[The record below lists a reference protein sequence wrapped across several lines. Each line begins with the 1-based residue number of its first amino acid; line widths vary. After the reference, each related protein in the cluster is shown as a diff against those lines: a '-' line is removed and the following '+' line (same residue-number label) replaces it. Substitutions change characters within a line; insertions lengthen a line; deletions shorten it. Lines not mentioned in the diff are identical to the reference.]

1 MGDLIVM
8 ARREAE
14 KISENRGLMNRFG
27 LRLAN
32 MVRDHV
38 DREIKNLR
46 AEFEMKLEKAYSAIS
61 YQGTHEP
68 GHVYTR
74 GMFVTANG
82 SLWHCNNV
90 TRRSPGDGSPD
101 WTLCG

>member
-1 MGDLIVM
+1 MKP
-8 ARREAE
+8 E
-14 KISENRGLMNRFG
+14 KSDDDFWCAVG
-27 LRLAN
+27 N

-101 WTLCG
+101 WTLSAKRGRDGRDGKDAGR